1 MELITGIY
9 LIIGTI
15 IGITAGFFIINWIF
29 EEIKYKQY
37 LKDYFERNPNDDIF
51 VDI

>member
-9 LIIGTI
+9 LVIGTI
-15 IGITAGFFIINWIF
+15 IGIIAGFSIINWIS

-37 LKDYFERNPNDDIF
+37 IKDYFKRNPNDDIF